1 MIWLLAHDVW
11 PRWTA
16 KDAPALK
23 ATEWLRKEGRQSQYD
38 LEDEFGRFGSVWTE
52 YQIDESSMSRSDL
65 IWIFRAPPL
74 LAGFAPV
81 RIHVDSTYTGA
92 GVLDEITMRVETPHA
107 DVELHGERFHSG
119 YSFKLNSGA
128 IERTLKVPI
137 ASGGAITGAFNPLS
151 ALTNLQVGDK
161 WNMQVVNPIA
171 TVTGIGDPFIP
182 LLIEVT
188 GEERLSLPDGE
199 HTCTVVEAKGVKA
212 WIDSHGAV
220 QKQEL
225 LLPLLG
231 RLIIVR
237 RGEFEETQRNQ
248 ARSSPL
254 NPRKSSPP

>member
-1 MIWLLAHDVW
+1 MIWLFAHDVW

-16 KDAPALK
+16 KNPPVLK
-23 ATEWLRKEGRQSQYD
+23 ATDWLRTEGRQSQYD

-52 YQIDESSMSRSDL
+52 YQLDQAAMSRSDL

-92 GVLDEITMRVETPHA
+92 GVLDEITMRVETPQA

-119 YSFKLNSGA
+119 YSFKLDSGP

-137 ASGGAITGAFNPLS
+137 TSGGAITSAFNPLG
-151 ALTNLQVGDK
+151 ALTNLHVGDR
-161 WNMQVVNPIA
+161 WNMQIVNPIA

-188 GEERLSLPDGE
+188 GEERLKLPDGE
-199 HTCTVVEAKGVKA
+199 RNCTIVEAKGVKA
-212 WIDSHGAV
+212 WIDPNGAV

-225 LLPLLG
+225 LLPVIGKLT
-231 RLIIVR
+231 IVR
-237 RGEFEETQRNQ
+237 RAEFDEHQRSQ
-248 ARSSPL
+248 ARSASMSRRSAQP
-254 NPRKSSPP
+254 